1 MKKLRMLFWAAV
13 LSVIISAA
21 ALPAQAADH
30 PDEPYYITGYNVQMD
45 VAEDNSFTITETI
58 DVYFNES
65 RHGIYR
71 RIPTENRVE
80 RADGSV
86 DYTKAKVT
94 KIRCS
99 ERYEK
104 SYGSGSI
111 TLKIGDPDE
120 TITGYMQY
128 VISYKY
134 SLGQDVADGYDEL
147 YFNIIGDG
155 WDTYIDNVSFEITMP
170 KEFEYDEE
178 LLGFSTG
185 SYGFVGTDSVLYYVD
200 GLTIGGYLIEEL
212 APYEAFTIRLVL
224 EDGYFYFDQVLHMVK
239 VVSIAVFPF
248 LALVFAFVVWLK
260 FGREKRLV
268 TTVEFYPPE
277 GMDSADVSY
286 WYNGKIKRKDIIAI
300 LIELANDG
308 YVAIHE
314 GGGKKSDYS
323 IERVKEY
330 PPELD
335 DNKRI
340 FFDGL
345 FETGK
350 SVVTSKDL
358 ENRFYHTLNCIAS
371 RYRASSDATRINTLL
386 SDRLQLVCW
395 VVSILCLVASYMILN
410 RTFGGAERFIAFAVG
425 IALNLISVI
434 VSRYVPRRTDKSH
447 ANLEKITSF
456 KNFLNTA
463 EKSRLEQL
471 VLENPKYFYNIL
483 PYAYVLG
490 VSDKWVSKFEGIAI
504 EPPDWYVGTAAGAV
518 TAVAVWGS
526 MSRTLNNAAS
536 SMTSAP
542 AQSSSSSSSGGGG
555 VSGGGSGGGGGGSW

>member
-1 MKKLRMLFWAAV
+1 MKNILIHGLGQNSKDWDTIKNELETRGITPIVPDLFDLAKGRKLDYPTVYQAFSELCESYKDKLNLCG
-13 LSVIISAA
+13 LSLGGLL
-21 ALPAQAADH
+21 ALNYA
-30 PDEPYYITGYNVQMD
+30 
-45 VAEDNSFTITETI
+45 
-58 DVYFNES
+58 
-65 RHGIYR
+65 
-71 RIPTENRVE
+71 
-80 RADGSV
+80 
-86 DYTKAKVT
+86 
-94 KIRCS
+94 
-99 ERYEK
+99 
-104 SYGSGSI
+104 
-111 TLKIGDPDE
+111 
-120 TITGYMQY
+120 MQY
-128 VISYKY
+128 PRKIN
-134 SLGQDVADGYDEL
+134 SLVL
-147 YFNIIGDG
+147 IG
-155 WDTYIDNVSFEITMP
+155 TPFEIP
-170 KEFEYDEE
+170 K
-178 LLGFSTG
+178 
-185 SYGFVGTDSVLYYVD
+185 
-200 GLTIGGYLIEEL
+200 GL
-212 APYEAFTIRLVL
+212 
-224 EDGYFYFDQVLHMVK
+224 
-239 VVSIAVFPF
+239 
-248 LALVFAFVVWLK
+248 LK

-410 RTFGGAERFIAFAVG
+410 STLGGAERFIAFAVG

-456 KNFLNTA
+456 RNFLNTA

-504 EPPDWYVGTAAGAV
+504 EPPDWYVGTSAGAV

>member
-30 PDEPYYITGYNVQMD
+30 PDEPYYITGYHVQMD

-212 APYEAFTIRLVL
+212 APYEALTIRLVL

-239 VVSIAVFPF
+239 VASIAVFPF

-260 FGREKRLV
+260 FGRKKGLSQRWSSTLPRGWTAQMSPTGITARLKERTSLRFLSSLQ
-268 TTVEFYPPE
+268 TTAMSPY
-277 GMDSADVSY
+277 
-286 WYNGKIKRKDIIAI
+286 
-300 LIELANDG
+300 
-308 YVAIHE
+308 
-314 GGGKKSDYS
+314 
-323 IERVKEY
+323 
-330 PPELD
+330 
-335 DNKRI
+335 
-340 FFDGL
+340 
-345 FETGK
+345 
-350 SVVTSKDL
+350 
-358 ENRFYHTLNCIAS
+358 
-371 RYRASSDATRINTLL
+371 TRE
-386 SDRLQLVCW
+386 
-395 VVSILCLVASYMILN
+395 A
-410 RTFGGAERFIAFAVG
+410 A
-425 IALNLISVI
+425 
-434 VSRYVPRRTDKSH
+434 
-447 ANLEKITSF
+447 
-456 KNFLNTA
+456 
-463 EKSRLEQL
+463 KSRTT
-471 VLENPKYFYNIL
+471 P
-483 PYAYVLG
+483 
-490 VSDKWVSKFEGIAI
+490 
-504 EPPDWYVGTAAGAV
+504 
-518 TAVAVWGS
+518 
-526 MSRTLNNAAS
+526 
-536 SMTSAP
+536 
-542 AQSSSSSSSGGGG
+542 
-555 VSGGGSGGGGGGSW
+555 